1 MNRDPNK
8 ELGLYQS
15 NDGHFINYD
24 YKLCAEVDEFV
35 RAPLPDLN
43 KPFFTCLGAA
53 QTLGRFAKEPY
64 PELLSNKLG
73 MQSLNLGRGG
83 VGPEYYLQRPKL
95 LEVVNKS
102 EFVIL
107 QVMSGRSVSNSL
119 FKDKG
124 GLNHFKS
131 NLFEGRQL
139 SGKLWKDIFENKSR
153 EEFQSILIEQRGVWL
168 DKMMA
173 LIKQI
178 NRPIVLLYYSHF
190 KPPQKLVFD
199 SFDQLWKFPQLIDKT
214 LIDVVKAKTDAYFEY
229 FSNIGMPQK
238 LVGEEGSTASVKM
251 GINDNTTNL
260 NRYYPSPEMH
270 AELAEKLF
278 QFIKKS
284 NFSARKADNT
294 VLNPPERLSFNRLL
308 KPWVHPNI
316 SKFLSALGESDLLL
330 FDSHESEKW
339 LDETSL
345 NCLTATASSWQQ
357 VLKRNKVNKIIVASS
372 TQEQILKH
380 KVIEYCAENAI
391 KSEVKGIYS
400 DIVFNWSFRVNKLNN
415 GADNKELT
423 GKYVVLCTPRS
434 GSTVLCDLLEKTNKA
449 GFPKEHLTRPVF
461 EALKAKAFSFA
472 DWYHT
477 LQCSV
482 VSENGFFGTKIIT
495 ERLEWLR
502 SIYSD
507 EYLRSFFKGHKVLR
521 LTRGSVEEQAVSKW
535 FAQISNKWHVKSD
548 SESHSSYGLVK
559 SYSFNAI
566 YKIYTELKKDEVKLN
581 EQISQI
587 FSDQILAI
595 EYDGLVAETE
605 SEMRRITDFLDLG
618 PEVSKVKLDTDY
630 KRHDVEAKDEILER
644 FLRDLQ

>member
-1 MNRDPNK
+1 M
-8 ELGLYQS
+8 
-15 NDGHFINYD
+15 
-24 YKLCAEVDEFV
+24 
-35 RAPLPDLN
+35 
-43 KPFFTCLGAA
+43 
-53 QTLGRFAKEPY
+53 
-64 PELLSNKLG
+64 
-73 MQSLNLGRGG
+73 
-83 VGPEYYLQRPKL
+83 
-95 LEVVNKS
+95 
-102 EFVIL
+102 
-107 QVMSGRSVSNSL
+107 
-119 FKDKG
+119 
-124 GLNHFKS
+124 
-131 NLFEGRQL
+131 
-139 SGKLWKDIFENKSR
+139 
-153 EEFQSILIEQRGVWL
+153 
-168 DKMMA
+168 
-173 LIKQI
+173 
-178 NRPIVLLYYSHF
+178 
-190 KPPQKLVFD
+190 
-199 SFDQLWKFPQLIDKT
+199 
-214 LIDVVKAKTDAYFEY
+214 
-229 FSNIGMPQK
+229 
-238 LVGEEGSTASVKM
+238 
-251 GINDNTTNL
+251 
-260 NRYYPSPEMH
+260 
-270 AELAEKLF
+270 
-278 QFIKKS
+278 
-284 NFSARKADNT
+284 
-294 VLNPPERLSFNRLL
+294 
-308 KPWVHPNI
+308 
-316 SKFLSALGESDLLL
+316 
-330 FDSHESEKW
+330 
-339 LDETSL
+339 
-345 NCLTATASSWQQ
+345 
-357 VLKRNKVNKIIVASS
+357 LKRNKVNKIIVASS

-472 DWYHT
+472 DWYNT

-521 LTRGSVEEQAVSKW
+521 LTRGSVQEQAVSKW